1 MPKIFLMHMDIYIN
15 VAVKRELKINVWE
28 QAPDKGFKATR
39 GIRLNMRKVKKWV
52 TDKILRK
59 AGMYGW
65 KRRMPGGDGELISKG
80 RKKTSQI

>member
-15 VAVKRELKINVWE
+15 VAVKRELKIKVWE

-39 GIRLNMRKVKKWV
+39 SIRLNMRKVKKWV

-65 KRRMPGGDGELISKG
+65 KRRMPGGDRELISKG